1 MKIMDIINLF
11 GGLALFIFG
20 MNLMSDGLKLVA
32 GSYLKKILEKLTQN
46 RIIAMIVGAGLTAL
60 IQSSNAM
67 CVMVVGFVNAGMM
80 QLERSVGILMG
91 AKIGTTITGQLIA
104 FNISEVAPVIAF
116 IGVAVTMFAKKPKI
130 KNVGQIIASLGVLFI
145 GLGQM
150 SRAMKNVTWF
160 QDTLHMF
167 SNPILCVLIG
177 IIFTVIIQSASA
189 SVGVLQMLALSGVM
203 TFPDAFPQAFYIMLG
218 MNIGAS
224 VAPALASISGRKDAK
239 RVAFIVILFE
249 SIGMVFFLI
258 VTSIFPQIFDW
269 ILATSPGNSTRQIAN
284 ANTIFNLVTVL
295 LLLPCAKYLVRI
307 SQLVI
312 RGEDE
317 KETEALH
324 YIDASG
330 YQSGTVLIGQID
342 QEVGRM
348 YSLVRAN
355 LEAATKSYFGKM
367 KMSNEEFAKN
377 EAAVDFLNKEIVA
390 ALIRTNELG
399 VSGNEAAHTGN
410 LYHIVTDLER
420 IGDHAENVLGYEIQM
435 KENGQNFSDKA
446 LKQLKELSQAVYKIF
461 DLACEH
467 FAHPSEELYHVIY
480 NMEDTIDKMVD
491 KMRASNTKRLS
502 KHKCEATQGLYFN
515 EILVDLERVA
525 DHSLNIAQA
534 AKKYEIYDEE
544 DE

>member
-1 MKIMDIINLF
+1 MNIWNIINLF

-32 GSYLKKILEKLTQN
+32 GSYLKKILEKLTKN
-46 RIIAMIVGAGLTAL
+46 RIIAMMVGAGLTAL

-116 IGVAVTMFAKKPKI
+116 VGVVVTMFAKKPKI
-130 KNVGQIIASLGVLFI
+130 KNVGQ
-145 GLGQM
+145 
-150 SRAMKNVTWF
+150 
-160 QDTLHMF
+160 
-167 SNPILCVLIG
+167 
-177 IIFTVIIQSASA
+177 
-189 SVGVLQMLALSGVM
+189 MLALSGVM
-203 TFPDAFPQAFYIMLG
+203 AFPGAFAQAFYIMLG

-258 VTSIFPQIFDW
+258 ATTIFPQIFDW
-269 ILATSPGNSTRQIAN
+269 ILATSPGNPTRQIAN

-295 LLLPCAKYLVRI
+295 MLLPCGNYLVRI
-307 SQLVI
+307 SRLVI
-312 RGEDE
+312 CGEDE
-317 KETEALH
+317 KETQALH
-324 YIDASG
+324 YIDESG

-342 QEVGRM
+342 KEVGRM
-348 YSLVRAN
+348 YGLVRDN

-367 KMSNEEFAKN
+367 KMSNEQFAEN

-390 ALIRTNELG
+390 ALIRTSEIG
-399 VSGNEAAHTGN
+399 VSEKEAKHTGN

-420 IGDHAENVLGYEIQM
+420 IGDHAENVLGYQIQM
-435 KENGQNFSDKA
+435 KENEQVFSDKA
-446 LKQLKELSQAVYKIF
+446 LKQLKELSQSVYKIF
-461 DLACEH
+461 DLSCEH
-467 FAHPSEELYHVIY
+467 FGNPSEELYYVIY
-480 NMEDTIDKMVD
+480 NMEDSIDKMVD

-534 AKKYEIYDEE
+534 AKKYEIYNDDDE
-544 DE
+544 